1 MAIFENYFKN
11 NIIVGKVV
19 QVCNWYF
26 RSFFSVVYRIRLVDS
41 DLLWLCRI
49 FQRSSF
55 SQSFLA
61 FLTFIFYKGWFYQ
74 KYSIMALQKLAMDS
88 ISLDG
93 KRVFMRYNIWS
104 FSLKMILCINSL
116 SHFST
121 GVILMF
127 LKINWVGRLPTM
139 QEL

>member
-1 MAIFENYFKN
+1 
-11 NIIVGKVV
+11 
-19 QVCNWYF
+19 
-26 RSFFSVVYRIRLVDS
+26 
-41 DLLWLCRI
+41 
-49 FQRSSF
+49 
-55 SQSFLA
+55 
-61 FLTFIFYKGWFYQ
+61 
-74 KYSIMALQKLAMDS
+74 MALQKLAMDS

-127 LKINWVGRLPTM
+127 LKIN
-139 QEL
+139 